1 MLLQPLQ
8 QVLLLLLL
16 LLLLVLGMLEMLL
29 LLLLLVLS
37 LRLPRQRRAGLQ
49 RKQASAETGRQDAC
63 VAFSRIVRA
72 CMGYSGTCQLLRTSV
87 SPRHAVHYTLGA
99 DMGDVLS

>member
-8 QVLLLLLL
+8 QVL

-29 LLLLLVLS
+29 LLLLLLLVRS

-63 VAFSRIVRA
+63 IAFYRIVRA
-72 CMGYSGTCQLLRTSV
+72 CMAYSGTCQLLRTSA